1 LRSLIIPRTEQK
13 SGATAMDDS
22 TGSENETSRQALA
35 RVDGGMGNHPALIVV
50 DVVVGFTDPACP
62 LGSDAESV
70 VSANVQL
77 MNAFHQAHLPVV
89 LTTVI
94 YRNDHEA
101 SVFRARVPALNLL
114 TPESHWVKFDPRLP
128 IADDDLQLEK
138 RHASSFHGT
147 ALNQWLTDRNVD
159 SVVVTGL
166 TTSGCVRATAVDGL
180 QNNYR
185 VVVPREACGDRDP
198 TAHEANLYD
207 LNAKYADVVS
217 LASVLAALAS

>member
-1 LRSLIIPRTEQK
+1 MGDSIG
-13 SGATAMDDS
+13 SG
-22 TGSENETSRQALA
+22 NETSRQALA
-35 RVDGGMGNHPALIVV
+35 RVDGGMGTHPALVVV

-70 VSANVQL
+70 VNANVQL
-77 MNAFHQAHLPVV
+77 MNAFHQAQLPVV

-101 SVFRARVPALNLL
+101 SVFRARIPALNLL
-114 TPESHWVKFDPRLP
+114 TPESHWVKFDSRLP
-128 IADDDLQLEK
+128 IADGDLQLEK
-138 RHASSFHGT
+138 RHASSSPGT
-147 ALNQWLTDRNVD
+147 ALEQWMTDRNVD

-198 TAHEANLYD
+198 KAHEANLYD
-207 LNAKYADVVS
+207 LNAKDADVVS
-217 LASVLAALAS
+217 LDSVLAALAS

>member
-1 LRSLIIPRTEQK
+1 
-13 SGATAMDDS
+13 MDDS

-147 ALNQWLTDRNVD
+147 ALNQWLTERNVD

>member
-1 LRSLIIPRTEQK
+1 MTRTGQK
-13 SGATAMDDS
+13 GGVTAMDD
-22 TGSENETSRQALA
+22 GIEAGNETNRQALA

-114 TPESHWVKFDPRLP
+114 TPDSHWVKFDPRLP

-147 ALNQWLTDRNVD
+147 ALDQWLSDRNVD

-198 TAHEANLYD
+198 KAHEANLYD

-217 LASVLAALAS
+217 LTSVLAALAS

>member
-1 LRSLIIPRTEQK
+1 
-13 SGATAMDDS
+13 MDDS
-22 TGSENETSRQALA
+22 IGSGNETSRQALA
-35 RVDGGMGNHPALIVV
+35 RVDGGMGTHPALIVV

-77 MNAFHQAHLPVV
+77 MNAFHQAQLPVV

-101 SVFRARVPALNLL
+101 SVFRARIPALNLL
-114 TPESHWVKFDPRLP
+114 TPDSYWVKFDPRLP

-147 ALNQWLTDRNVD
+147 ALDQWLTDRNVD

-198 TAHEANLYD
+198 KAHEANLYN
-207 LNAKYADVVS
+207 LNAKFADVVS
-217 LASVLAALAS
+217 LDSVLAALAS